1 MGEARRR
8 RPKGMRAMRQLVRWS
23 AGPDGRHISVLA
35 RMSLLFGALS
45 LPARPQCSPKRAPAR
60 FDVPPLLWTV
70 CLRQL
75 RTAGGSHLIVDWTE
89 IVKAGVT
96 PDGVVKGPNVVLDF
110 PHCVRL
116 ALPFVAVN
124 ELNF

>member
-1 MGEARRR
+1 MSCGITLRRACGLFSISRSSVAYETQSARDDKEISEA
-8 RPKGMRAMRQLVRWS
+8 VR
-23 AGPDGRHISVLA
+23 VLA
-35 RMSLLFGALS
+35 AKHPRFGY
-45 LPARPQCSPKRAPAR
+45 RRIH
-60 FDVPPLLWTV
+60 DVPPLLWTV

-96 PDGVVKGPNVVLDF
+96 PDGIVKGPNVVLDF